1 MAVQLGPWLRWQRG
15 RQKTGYD
22 KLLVLALRWPL
33 PMDIHLL
40 KYPDGVGIPPHRD
53 PVPGQRHFRANLVL
67 RKSTG
72 GGCFVCENPLF
83 ESERLNV
90 FRSDL
95 STHSVEPIVGKARWV
110 LSIGWLRSE
119 STQHTENQP

>member
-22 KLLVLALRWPL
+22 KLLVLALRWPV

-40 KYPDGVGIPPHRD
+40 KYPDGAAIPPHRD
-53 PVPGQRHFRANLVL
+53 PVPGHRHFRANLVL
-67 RKSTG
+67 RKSTAG
-72 GGCFVCENPLF
+72 GRFVCESPLF
-83 ESERLNV
+83 ESDRLNV

-110 LSIGWLRSE
+110 LSIGWLRP
-119 STQHTENQP
+119 NR